1 MVSFAVPSV
10 FRDGELRLVSRV
22 AAEHQTDASNVARG
36 TRHTAVSQLVTQVVR
51 FGTNIVL
58 ARLLTPD
65 EFGVFAIALVV
76 SMLLDQM
83 KDFGTGAAIIQ
94 RDSVDDKLL
103 NSVFYLNLAL
113 GAVLAVGMYLTAEPV
128 ASLLGNPRAAPVLQ
142 VFAAVTLVT
151 SLGQIHFSLL
161 RRDLRFFD
169 IAVMTSVGATTN
181 ALISVGAALLG
192 LGYWAPVLGVV
203 VGAVVGMIMVWM
215 YDRWRPSL
223 TFSLTSLRSIWSY
236 SVHLFGSNI
245 IFMLFNQLDKLI
257 ISRFLG
263 SAPLG
268 VYTLAQRTV
277 TSPMAAVSSVVAEV
291 SFPVFSRLQDDHTT
305 LRNGFLRATR
315 VVALV
320 TFPAMAGLAVLAD
333 PAVRVVFGAQWLDLI
348 PVIWLLAPTA
358 AIQSL
363 TAYSSQLTLATGRS
377 KLLYR
382 MGLINLIVIGVLEL
396 VAVRWGLVGVAAA
409 FAVGTLLL
417 APMWLVVSFRTIG
430 LSLRAYLRGLVPHL
444 WITAAMA
451 AATWVAA
458 YGVGQAGGP
467 VWLELMVGVL
477 VGVAM
482 YALLVFRVRPPAL
495 TDALAVLSMR
505 LKARRAS

>member
-1 MVSFAVPSV
+1 M
-10 FRDGELRLVSRV
+10 RRE
-22 AAEHQTDASNVARG
+22 AAQHRADASNVAQG
-36 TRHTAVSQLVTQVVR
+36 TRHTAVSQVVTQVVR
-51 FGTNIVL
+51 FGTNIAL

-65 EFGVFAIALVV
+65 EFGVFAIALVM
-76 SMLLDQM
+76 SMLLDQI
-83 KDFGTGAAIIQ
+83 KDLGTGAAIIQ
-94 RDSVDDKLL
+94 RESIDDKLI

-113 GAVLAVGMYLTAEPV
+113 GAVLAGGMYLTAEPV

-181 ALISVGAALLG
+181 AVVAVGAALLG

-203 VGAVVGMIMVWM
+203 VGAVVGMIMVWV

-223 TFSLTSLRSIWSY
+223 TLSLTSLRSIWSY
-236 SVHLFGSNI
+236 SIHLFGSNVL
-245 IFMLFNQLDKLI
+245 FMLFNQVDKFI

-277 TSPMAAVSSVVAEV
+277 TSPTAAISTVVAEV

-320 TFPAMAGLAVLAD
+320 IFPAMAGLAVLAD
-333 PAVRVVFGAQWLDLI
+333 PVVRVVFGAQWLAMI
-348 PVIWLLAPTA
+348 PVIWLLAPIA
-358 AIQSL
+358 AVQSL
-363 TAYSSQLTLATGRS
+363 TAHASQLTLATGRS

-382 MGLINLIVIGVLEL
+382 MGLINLIVITALEL
-396 VAVRWGLVGVAAA
+396 VGVRWGLVGVAAA
-409 FAVGTLLL
+409 FATGTLLL
-417 APMWLVVSFRTIG
+417 APMWLGVAFRTIG
-430 LSLRAYLRGLVPHL
+430 LSPGTYLRGLVPHL
-444 WITAAMA
+444 WITAVMA
-451 AATWVAA
+451 AASGVAA
-458 YGVGQAGGP
+458 YGVGRAGGP
-467 VWLELMVGVL
+467 VWLELVVGVL
-477 VGVAM
+477 VGVAV
-482 YALLVFRVRPPAL
+482 YGLLVFRIRPPAL
-495 TDALAVLSMR
+495 ADALAVLSTR
-505 LKARRAS
+505 LEARRA